1 MRVRGQPAR
10 ALPVGGRMGFE
21 MRKVLRTSHRFP
33 VLALAYVAIV
43 GLGACLDLQAAPS
56 FRAHLV
62 WLDGNPKLRVTL
74 DPGATA
80 GKDAT
85 QTVWIVVKPFNQRGE
100 SPEGFVASHSLKLTG
115 DGKPVTATLPV
126 LNPGVP
132 LTSLWTSPGRSGK
145 EVIAIPNDYLRVS
158 VRDDALGLA
167 CEELVYPFRP
177 DSPLKAILV
186 RAIPLRPGNS

>member
-1 MRVRGQPAR
+1 
-10 ALPVGGRMGFE
+10 
-21 MRKVLRTSHRFP
+21 MRKVIRTSHQSQILT
-33 VLALAYVAIV
+33 LACAAIV

-56 FRAHLV
+56 FRAHMV

-74 DPGATA
+74 DPGAAA

-85 QTVWIVVKPFNQRGE
+85 QTVWIAVKPFNQRGE
-100 SPEGFVASHSLKLTG
+100 SPEGFVAGHTLKLTG

-145 EVIAIPNDYLRVS
+145 EGIAIPNDYLRVS
-158 VRDDALGLA
+158 VRDDALGLVS
-167 CEELVYPFRP
+167 EELVYPFRP
-177 DSPLKAILV
+177 DSPLHSCTVRLTGDFADRKAFFTLHFGPHG
-186 RAIPLRPGNS
+186 RGMDQKA